1 MQGDKKKVPLT
12 LEELAMRLA
21 GPIDDAETES
31 VPVTTFATPPEGGCE
46 CDGCLVRASPQCRR
60 SLV

>member
-1 MQGDKKKVPLT
+1 MQGDTKKVPLT
-12 LEELAMRLA
+12 LDELAKRLA

-31 VPVTTFATPPEGGCE
+31 VPVTAFATPPEGGCE
-46 CDGCLVRASPQCRR
+46 CDGCLVRASPHCRS